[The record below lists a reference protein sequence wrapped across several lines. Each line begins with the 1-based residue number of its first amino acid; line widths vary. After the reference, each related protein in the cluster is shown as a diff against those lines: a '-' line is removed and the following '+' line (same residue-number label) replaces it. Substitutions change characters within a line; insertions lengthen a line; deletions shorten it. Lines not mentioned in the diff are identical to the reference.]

1 MSKTKA
7 VTAYKMEQFIYLNK
21 LRESGETN
29 MYGASPYLA
38 CAFSLPRREASKVLI
53 EWMEWVNSN
62 PANLDLGY
70 DDL

>member
-1 MSKTKA
+1 MSN
-7 VTAYKMEQFIYLNK
+7 VRPEFEFLNR

-29 MYGASPYLA
+29 MFGASPYLA
-38 CAFSLPRREASKVLI
+38 CAFDLPKREASKVLI

-70 DDL
+70 DDI

>member
-29 MYGASPYLA
+29 MVESFRYLQA
-38 CAFSLPRREASKVLI
+38 VFDMTKPEAEKVWN
-53 EWMEWVNSN
+53 EWKAWVDSD
-62 PANLDLGY
+62 PSNLDLGY
-70 DDL
+70 DDI

>member
-7 VTAYKMEQFIYLNK
+7 VTKYKMEQFIYLNK

-38 CAFSLPRREASKVLI
+38 CAFDLTRREASKVLI

-62 PANLDLGY
+62 SSNLDLGY
-70 DDL
+70 DDI

>member
-29 MYGASPYLA
+29 MFGASPYLA
-38 CAFSLPRREASKVLI
+38 CAFSLPRREASKILV

-70 DDL
+70 DDI

>member
-29 MYGASPYLA
+29 MFGASPYLA

-62 PANLDLGY
+62 SSNLDLGY
-70 DDL
+70 DDI

>member
-1 MSKTKA
+1 MSKTQV
-7 VTAYKMEQFIYLNK
+7 VTKYKMEQFIYLNK

-38 CAFSLPRREASKVLI
+38 CAFDLTRREASKVLI

-62 PANLDLGY
+62 SSNLDLGY
-70 DDL
+70 DDI

>member
-38 CAFSLPRREASKVLI
+38 CAFSLPQREASKVLV

-62 PANLDLGY
+62 PSNLELGY
-70 DDL
+70 DDI

>member
-29 MYGASPYLA
+29 MVESFRYLQA
-38 CAFSLPRREASKVLI
+38 VFDMTEPEAKKVRD
-53 EWMEWVNSN
+53 EWMEWVDSN

-70 DDL
+70 YDI

>member
-7 VTAYKMEQFIYLNK
+7 VSKYKMEQFIYLNK

-29 MYGASPYLA
+29 MYGASPYLQ
-38 CAFSLPRREASKVLI
+38 CAFDMTRREASKVLI
-53 EWMEWVNSN
+53 EWMEWVSANPSN
-62 PANLDLGY
+62 RDLDY